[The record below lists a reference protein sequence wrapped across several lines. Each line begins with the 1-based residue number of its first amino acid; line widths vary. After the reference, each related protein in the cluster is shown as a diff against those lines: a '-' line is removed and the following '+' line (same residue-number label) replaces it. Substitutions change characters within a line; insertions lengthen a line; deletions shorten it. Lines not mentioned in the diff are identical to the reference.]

1 MMAKKD
7 TNKGHG
13 NELLENPEVL
23 AEEITKVEQ
32 YLEKNKGLTFG
43 LVALLLIVVGG
54 YFGYNYYIE
63 GQNRQAQTDMFQA
76 VFYFEADSLD
86 LALNGDG
93 NNLGFKDIISDYS
106 GTSAANLANFYAG
119 TTYLKK
125 GDFTSA
131 ILYLEDFSSSDLL
144 IQAKAYA
151 LIGDAYMEQ
160 ADYQNAVTNYN
171 KAASYKENK
180 FFSPGYL
187 MKAALAYEKMN
198 DKDGALKCYNKIV
211 TDFAKASEAN
221 DAKKHKARLSAKAS

>member
-1 MMAKKD
+1 MAKKD
-7 TNKGHG
+7 TNTGHG

-32 YLEKNKGLTFG
+32 YLEQNKGLTFG

-63 GQNRQAQTDMFQA
+63 GQNTKAQTDMFQA
-76 VFYFEADSLD
+76 VFYYESDSLG

-106 GTSAANLANFYAG
+106 GTEAANLANFYAG
-119 TTYLKK
+119 SAYLKN
-125 GDFTSA
+125 GDFKSA
-131 ILYLEDFSSSDLL
+131 VLYLEDFSSSDLL
-144 IQAKAYA
+144 VQAKAYA

-160 ADYQNAVTNYN
+160 ADFQNAVVNYN

-180 FFSPGYL
+180 YFSPAYL
-187 MKAALAYEKMN
+187 MKAALAYEKLN
-198 DKDGALKCYNKIV
+198 DTEGALNCYTKIV
-211 TDFAKASEAN
+211 TDFADASEAN
-221 DAKKHKARLSAKAS
+221 DAKKHKARLSAKAI

>member
-1 MMAKKD
+1 MAKKE

-13 NELLENPEVL
+13 NDLLENPEVL

-32 YLEKNKGLTFG
+32 YLENNKGLTFG
-43 LVALLLIVVGG
+43 LVALLMIVVGG

-63 GQNRQAQTDMFQA
+63 GQNNLAQTEMFQA
-76 VFYFEADSLD
+76 VYYYEADSLD

-93 NNLGFKDIISDYS
+93 NNLGLKDVIADYS
-106 GTSAANLANFYAG
+106 GTTAANLANFYAG
-119 TTYLKK
+119 SAYMKK
-125 GDFTSA
+125 GDFSSA
-131 ILYLEDFSSSDLL
+131 LLYLQDFSSSDLL

-151 LIGDAYMEQ
+151 LVGDAFMEQ
-160 ADYQNAVTNYN
+160 SDYQNAVTNYN

-187 MKAALAYEKMN
+187 MKAALAYEKLN
-198 DKDGALKCYNKIV
+198 DLESALKCYEKIV
-211 TDFAKASEAN
+211 TDFANASEAN